1 MEEKQVRHNAA
12 VSESTHET
20 ENNCVWFDGKNIFE
34 VSFCNEF
41 LADHPMI
48 FVDGVFYNTDGAV
61 DIQIVRKMISD
72 KLLKERVQKDFAKKV
87 NALTGALQSICYSP
101 DFEGNDKEIHL
112 LNGILTTDF
121 EFKPDERKIC
131 GNCLNVN
138 YEPTA
143 PEPERWLSFLDELL
157 EPEDIVTLQE
167 YMGYCLIHSTKGQA
181 MLFITGNG
189 GEGKS
194 RIGVVM
200 YSIFGEAAYFGS
212 ITDLAG
218 DKFLKANL
226 VGKMVLIDDDMNLE
240 GLKDTSFLKTLAT
253 SETPITVQSKG
264 KQGHQ
269 VKLKCRAMCFS
280 NSAPKSL
287 YDKTDGWERRLI
299 ILSAK
304 PVPQDRV
311 NDPFLSEK
319 LIAEKEGIFLWA
331 FRGLRRLIAND
342 FKFTVSEKS
351 RENLLQMKEDNCNII
366 GFLKDEQLIKF
377 GAGLECS
384 TADLY
389 SAYCYWCNLNS
400 VTALKRES
408 FNSWLKQ
415 NHGRYKISYSDA
427 VINHTSGKKA
437 RGYRGIGTTYRTI
450 VT

>member
-1 MEEKQVRHNAA
+1 MRTTSKKGQKTMEEKQDRCIWYN
-12 VSESTHET
+12 
-20 ENNCVWFDGKNIFE
+20 GKDIFE

-41 LADHPMI
+41 LGEHPMI
-48 FVDGVFYNTDGAV
+48 FVDGKFYNTDGAV
-61 DIQIVRKMISD
+61 DAQTVRKMIAD
-72 KLLKERVQKDFAKKV
+72 KLLKEQVQKDFAKKV
-87 NALTGALQSICYSP
+87 NALTGALQSICYTP
-101 DFEGNDKEIHL
+101 DFDDGNGEIHL
-112 LNGILTTDF
+112 LNGILTTGF

-131 GNCLNVN
+131 RNRLNVK

-143 PEPERWLSFLDELL
+143 PEPKRWLAFLDELL
-157 EPEDIVTLQE
+157 EPEDIQTLQE
-167 YMGYCLIHSTKGQA
+167 YMGYCLIHSTKAQA
-181 MLFITGNG
+181 MMFIVGNG

-212 ITDLAG
+212 MTELAA

-226 VGKMVLIDDDMNLE
+226 VGKMVLVDDDMNLE

-253 SETPITVQSKG
+253 AETPITVQAKG

-269 VKLKCRAMCFS
+269 VKLKCRAMCFA
-280 NSAPKSL
+280 NGAPKSL

-304 PVPQDRV
+304 PVPTGRV

-319 LIAEKEGIFLWA
+319 LVAEKEGIFLWA

-342 FKFTVSEKS
+342 YKFTVSEKS
-351 RENLLQMKEDNCNII
+351 RKNLLQMKEDNCNII
-366 GFLKDEQLIKF
+366 GFLKDEQLIKYS
-377 GAGLECS
+377 AELECS

-389 SAYCYWCNLNS
+389 SAYCYWCSLNS

-408 FNSWLKQ
+408 FNAWLKQ
-415 NHGRYKISYSDA
+415 NHDRYGICYSDA
-427 VINHTSGKKA
+427 VISHTSGKKA
-437 RGYRGIGTTYRTI
+437 RGYRGLDTTYRTI
-450 VT
+450 VA